1 MRSTTKVVGRTILG
15 FDRREYMRLVEQF
28 PPVKTRTAEQAKA
41 TERRIEELLARPKLS
56 EADEAYVD
64 LLSDLLADWED
75 ATVEIPDIHGVDLVR
90 ALLEDRG
97 LRQKDLVGVFAT
109 ESVASEVIA
118 GRRELSRKHIEGLAR
133 YFKISPAAFFPA
145 DGDWSASG
153 QAGIGHRVRVPP
165 QVAPSRVGSRRPPS
179 GETRPAKR
187 RVKAPK
193 RR

>member
-28 PPVKTRTAEQAKA
+28 PPVKIRTAEQAKA
-41 TERRIEELLARPKLS
+41 TESRIEVLLAQPKLS
-56 EADEAYVD
+56 EAEEAYVD

-75 ATVEIPDIHGVDLVR
+75 ATVKIPDIDGVELLR

-133 YFKISPAAFFPA
+133 FFKISPAAFFPA
-145 DGDWSASG
+145 DS
-153 QAGIGHRVRVPP
+153 
-165 QVAPSRVGSRRPPS
+165 GSRATAANNGARRRPISRAKS
-179 GETRPAKR
+179 GNLHTLPTSTNVRGRKKPGL
-187 RVKAPK
+187 
-193 RR
+193 